1 MNMSETTELIKIK
14 FNLEHIDILG
24 GGMAA
29 LDFRLMGQSQTLSL
43 NGRR

>member
-1 MNMSETTELIKIK
+1 MNMSETSELTKIK

-29 LDFRLMGQSQTLSL
+29 LDFRLVGRSRTLSL